1 MTIRHHLEQC
11 LALTLMFAYP
21 STRASAQSSVT
32 GTHFVV
38 TERARINP
46 DAADVRASLSFVG
59 GATMMRNGTLL
70 VSQPMEKLVRV
81 FDSTGHFQRS
91 LGRSGKGPNE
101 FESIQGLGRVGD
113 TAYVIDHRNR
123 RITFFPNAETSNLSL
138 RLPLAQ
144 LRGAEYSGPL
154 ALLANGAAVTNSV
167 TASAAEGSVQTLYLH
182 NRDGTD
188 LIKLIALK
196 DNDYS
201 TPLKFG
207 AIKLPFPQPL
217 VVSPRVLY
225 SPVSGR
231 VALLTTTFPE
241 KSGTASLQIIW
252 MDKTGRKDEQTIST
266 PASVVRASDIDSLL
280 DMFSKSIAP
289 LLRASGA
296 IVTVESLREAT
307 AKVLVKR
314 KYFPIV
320 ERVFMDDDG
329 RAWVKIRN
337 ESEWLIFTHGSRR
350 VDGVILPSNAS
361 PLSASG
367 SKLWVQSVDA
377 DDLPSLIRYEI
388 KNAMPRVK
396 TRVVDTPW
404 VPQ

>member
-1 MTIRHHLEQC
+1 MNIRSYPKQF
-11 LALTLMFAYP
+11 LALTVMFAHP
-21 STRASAQSSVT
+21 NIFASAQSSVT

-46 DAADVRASLSFVG
+46 EAVDAKASLSFVG
-59 GATMMRNGTLL
+59 GATMMPNGALL
-70 VSQPMEKLVRV
+70 VSQPMEKLLRL
-81 FDSTGHFQRS
+81 FDSSGHFQRS
-91 LGRSGKGPNE
+91 LGRPGKGPNE

-113 TAYVIDHRNR
+113 TVYVIDHRNR
-123 RITFFPNAETSNLSL
+123 RITLFPNAKTSNLSL

-144 LRGAEYSGPL
+144 IRGVEYSGPL
-154 ALLANGAAVTNSV
+154 ALLADGAAITNSV
-167 TASAAEGSVQTLYLH
+167 TASESEGSVQTLYLH

-188 LIKLIALK
+188 LTKLITLK

-201 TPLKFG
+201 TPIKFG

-217 VVSPRVLY
+217 VISPRVLY
-225 SPVSGR
+225 SSVSGR

-241 KSGTASLQIIW
+241 KSGTASLQVIW
-252 MDKTGRKDEQTIST
+252 MDKSGRKDAQTIST
-266 PASVVRASDIDSLL
+266 PVSVVRASDIDSLL

-307 AKVLVKR
+307 GKVLVKR

-320 ERVFMDDDG
+320 EQVFMDDDG

-337 ESEWLIFTHGSRR
+337 ESEWLIFTHGARR
-350 VDGVILPSNAS
+350 VDGIILPKNAS
-361 PLSASG
+361 PLTANG
-367 SKLWVQSVDA
+367 SKLWVQSVDV
-377 DDLPSLIRYEI
+377 DDLPTLIRYEI
-388 KNAMPRVK
+388 RNAIPRMK
-396 TRVVDTPW
+396 TGTAGNP
-404 VPQ
+404 